1 MYVLMHGQ
9 IGIWLPPKNG
19 GDTLTEGRR
28 LVSYAPGVVFGEM
41 ALLAGMARSADA
53 IAEANALVLEL
64 PGEQYKRLMAEYPA
78 LLGKLLLN
86 ISLLLASRVR
96 SLSDELQAAKA
107 AH

>member
-9 IGIWLPPKNG
+9 IGIWLPPKHG
-19 GDTLTEGRR
+19 GDTLAEGRR

-53 IAEANALVLEL
+53 IAEADAIVLEL
-64 PGEQYKRLMAEYPA
+64 PRQQYDRLMAEHPA

-96 SLSDELQAAKA
+96 ALSDELRAAKA
-107 AH
+107 AR